1 MIFLDRCSSYLPLQI
16 FRNESMTFIQNH
28 FFFFFLFLPL
38 IINLRKI
45 NRNYSSYTYNFTTL
59 YNLIFSIS
67 YRPN

>member
-16 FRNESMTFIQNH
+16 FRNEFTTFIQNH